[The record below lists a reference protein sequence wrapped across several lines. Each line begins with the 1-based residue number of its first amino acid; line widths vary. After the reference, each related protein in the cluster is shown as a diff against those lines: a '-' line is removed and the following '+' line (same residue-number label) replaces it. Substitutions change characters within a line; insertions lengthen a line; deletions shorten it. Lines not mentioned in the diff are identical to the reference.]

1 VSSGFYPRY
10 LIYFV
15 NQAGK
20 SITIV
25 NGVNL
30 DLARVMAREQA
41 KARGNAMYILN
52 LVTGSIETVEPKQ
65 KAS

>member
-1 VSSGFYPRY
+1 
-10 LIYFV
+10 V

-52 LVTGSIETVEPKQ
+52 LVSGSIETVEPKQ